1 MEPQKAIDII
11 KEYIENTDLDRHY
24 QNDRNILNAF
34 DEAIEA
40 LEKQIPMKQTEE
52 YDITG
57 RPIKVC
63 GYCGDV
69 PRGGWDYCT
78 WCGQKQDV

>member
-1 MEPQKAIDII
+1 MEPQEAIKTLND
-11 KEYIENTDLDRHY
+11 YISNTDFDRIY
-24 QNDRNILNAF
+24 DRNILNAF

-63 GYCGDV
+63 GYCEDV

>member
-1 MEPQKAIDII
+1 MEPQEAIKTLND
-11 KEYIENTDLDRHY
+11 YISNTDFDRIY
-24 QNDRNILNAF
+24 DRNILNAF

-63 GYCGDV
+63 GYCRDV